1 MRPEKP
7 EFMRT
12 FGLAASL
19 VLFLACSGT
28 AQEPTEPPD
37 DAELQRVET
46 LIKQGQEEASE
57 FRKQGGKESD
67 ASHPGRTW
75 AARLWE
81 YREHHPGT
89 PAAARATSEALH
101 FMIHAGQVDGAIARA
116 DTLAL
121 DDGAWKGLIGVLFEA
136 AEMKKDY
143 GFFLRK
149 ANSLLQS
156 WTDKEARA
164 PVHFALANAHW
175 KQGNLEEAE
184 AGFRAVLEEAPEW
197 SRARE
202 AEGNLHELTRL
213 QPGQPAPTFTA
224 RARDGREV
232 ALADYRS
239 RPVVLIFW
247 ATW

>member
-1 MRPEKP
+1 M
-7 EFMRT
+7 
-12 FGLAASL
+12 
-19 VLFLACSGT
+19 
-28 AQEPTEPPD
+28 AQEPPESPG
-37 DAELQRVET
+37 DAELQRVEA
-46 LIKQGQEEASE
+46 LIKQGQEEVSE

-67 ASHPGRTW
+67 ANHPGRRW
-75 AARLWE
+75 AATLWE
-81 YREHHPGT
+81 YREQHAAT

-101 FMIHAGQVDGAIARA
+101 FMIHAGQVDEAIAQA

-136 AEMKKDY
+136 AEMKKEY

-149 ANSLLQS
+149 ANSLLER
-156 WTDKEARA
+156 WTDKEVRAR
-164 PVHFALANAHW
+164 VHLSLANAHW
-175 KQGNLEEAE
+175 KQGNLEEAK

-202 AEGNLHELTRL
+202 AERNLHELTRL
-213 QPGQPAPTFTA
+213 QPGQPASTFAA

-232 ALADYRS
+232 ALADFRG
-239 RPVVLIFW
+239 RPVVFIFW